1 MKVKVWDLP
10 TRIFHWL
17 LALAVTGAFV
27 TSLPPEGLTLHLYFG
42 ELSLCLGL
50 FRLGWG
56 FLGGYYARYGS
67 FLKGPKAIVGYALAL
82 AKRHPPV
89 MVEHNPLA
97 AVVFGLMVVGSV
109 AAGVTGLMVLAGQ
122 ERIGLLAELFTPA
135 QGAQAMEVHTWVVYS
150 LLGAV
155 VLHLAGNLVDSWL
168 HKENA
173 ALSLLTGLKTAPEG
187 YQAPDSAV
195 LKPKCAS
202 RAYLGVM
209 FFLTVGF
216 LVLWPLDYHNEE
228 TREALTG
235 KISEELAFY
244 KEECGSCHFALPAN
258 LLPRR
263 SWEKMMTQLE
273 DHFGDDASLEPDEA
287 EQILG
292 YLVSHA
298 AETSLSSASYRLTH
312 SLAPEEAPQR
322 ITGLDYWK
330 MRHEEIAE
338 ERFKQKPIGNKIH
351 CNACHK
357 YAEYGSFENAHIK
370 VPEPEP

>member
-17 LALAVTGAFV
+17 LALAVTGAFL
-27 TSLPPEGLTLHLYFG
+27 TSLPAEGLSLHIYFG

-56 FLGGYYARYGS
+56 FLGNYYARYGS
-67 FLKGPKAIVGYALAL
+67 FLKGPKAILGYARSLAQG
-82 AKRHPPV
+82 HPPV
-89 MVEHNPLA
+89 MAEHNPLA
-97 AVVFGLMVVGSV
+97 AVVFGVMVVGSV
-109 AAGVTGLMVLAGQ
+109 AAGVTGLLVLAGQ
-122 ERIGLLAELFTPA
+122 ERIGLWADHFTPA

-155 VLHLAGNLVDSWL
+155 VLHLGGILVDSWL

-173 ALSLLTGLKTAPEG
+173 ALSLVTGLKTAPEG
-187 YQAPDSAV
+187 YTPPEPEV
-195 LKPKCAS
+195 LKPKCPS
-202 RAYLGVM
+202 KAYLGLVIA
-209 FFLTVGF
+209 LTVGF
-216 LVLWPLDYHNEE
+216 VVFWPQDYRNQE
-228 TREALTG
+228 TQEALSG
-235 KISEELAFY
+235 KVSEEMAFY
-244 KEECGSCHFALPAN
+244 KEECGSCHFSLPAN

-263 SWEKMMTQLE
+263 SWEKMMTELE
-273 DHFGDDASLEPDEA
+273 DHFGDDASLEPEES
-287 EQILG
+287 EQVLA

-298 AETSLSSASYRLTH
+298 AETSKSSASYRLT
-312 SLAPEEAPQR
+312 LGLGPEDAPQR

-330 MRHEEIAE
+330 KRHEEIAE

-370 VPEPEP
+370 VPEPES